1 MEQLQNRIARRDSR
15 EPKARQQLLGARSRC
30 WTVNEDSITVAGLG
44 SLVNP
49 FEFDRNPTGIL
60 AHPLAHARGQR
71 WRSRLRFLRK
81 LRSEKA
87 TFSSC

>member
-1 MEQLQNRIARRDSR
+1 MEQLQNRIARRDTR

-60 AHPLAHARGQR
+60 AHPLPRAR
-71 WRSRLRFLRK
+71 SALAVTLA
-81 LRSEKA
+81 LL
-87 TFSSC
+87 T